1 MNSVIDVVVVGG
13 GPAGIMAGIQACL
26 KGCSVVILE
35 KNKKMCRKLL
45 ITGKGRCNVTNN
57 SDKDNIMQNIP
68 YNSKFMYSSLSTFSP
83 SDVMFFINNL
93 GVELKTE
100 RGNRVFPVSDKSI
113 DVVNALINYS
123 LSIGIQNYE
132 FNVKSIKKIDNIFH
146 IKSYKDELF
155 LSKNVILSTGGMS
168 YPKTGS
174 TGKGY
179 DISKKFGH
187 NIIPVSPSLVG
198 LEIIEPIFKELQGL
212 SLKNTVLKLYKKN
225 SEKIIYE
232 NLGEMVF
239 THFGVSGPLILS
251 SSLHINKEEKFYI
264 ILDVKPGITKDQ
276 LDKRIIKDLSSG
288 INKDIINSLE
298 KLLPKKLLPVILR
311 LSNIKYDKKS
321 NIISKED
328 RDRLISNI
336 KSLSLS
342 VKSLRP
348 IDEAIITSGG
358 VDISQINPRTMESK
372 LEKGLYFCGEI
383 LDITA
388 YTGGY
393 NLQIAFSTGYSAGNN
408 IL

>member
-1 MNSVIDVVVVGG
+1 MNSVIDVVIVGG

-26 KGCSVVILE
+26 KGNTVVILE

-57 SDKDNIMQNIP
+57 SDKENIMNNIP

-83 SDVMFFINNL
+83 SDVMSFMNNL
-93 GVELKTE
+93 GLDLKTE
-100 RGNRVFPVSDKSI
+100 RGNRVFPISDKSI
-113 DVVNALINYS
+113 DVVNTLINYS
-123 LSIGIQNYE
+123 VSIGIKSYE
-132 FNVKSIKKIDNIFH
+132 FNVKSIKKIDNIFN
-146 IKSYKDELF
+146 IGSYKNEVVLA
-155 LSKNVILSTGGMS
+155 KNVILSTGGMS

-179 DISKKFGH
+179 NLAEKFGH
-187 NIIPVSPSLVG
+187 TIIPVSPSLVG
-198 LEIIEPIFKELQGL
+198 LEIIETICKDLQGL
-212 SLKNTVLKLYKKN
+212 SLKNIVLKLYRKN
-225 SEKIIYE
+225 SKKIIYE

-239 THFGVSGPLILS
+239 THFGVSGPLVLS
-251 SSLHINKEEKFYI
+251 SSLHINKGDEFYL
-264 ILDVKPGITKDQ
+264 ILDIKPGITDEQ
-276 LDKRIIKDLSSG
+276 LDKRIIKDLKLG

-298 KLLPKKLLPVILR
+298 KLLPKKLLPIILE
-311 LSNIKYDKKS
+311 LSNIPYDKKS

-328 RDRLISNI
+328 RDRLILNI
-336 KSLSLS
+336 KHLSLS
-342 VKSLRP
+342 IKCLRP

-358 VDISQINPRTMESK
+358 VDISQINPKTMESK

-408 IL
+408 IM

>member
-1 MNSVIDVVVVGG
+1 MNNVIDVVIIGG

-26 KGCSVVILE
+26 KGNTVVILE

-45 ITGKGRCNVTNN
+45 ITGKGRCNITNN
-57 SDKDNIMQNIP
+57 SDKENIMHNIP
-68 YNSKFMYSSLSTFSP
+68 YNSKFMYSSLSVFSP
-83 SDVMFFINNL
+83 SDLMSFMNNL
-93 GVELKTE
+93 GLDLKTE
-100 RGNRVFPVSDKSI
+100 RGNRVFPISDKSI
-113 DVVNALINYS
+113 DVANALINYS
-123 LSIGIQNYE
+123 VSIGVKSYE
-132 FNVKSIKKIDNIFH
+132 FNVKSIKKVDNIFN
-146 IKSYKDELF
+146 ISSYKNEVVLA
-155 LSKNVILSTGGMS
+155 KNLILSTGGMS

-179 DISKKFGH
+179 NLAEKFGH

-198 LEIIEPIFKELQGL
+198 LEIIEPICKELQGL

-225 SEKIIYE
+225 CKKIIYE

-239 THFGVSGPLILS
+239 THFGVSGPLVLS
-251 SSLHINKEEKFYI
+251 SSLHINKEDEFYL
-264 ILDVKPGITKDQ
+264 ILDIKPGITNEQ
-276 LDKRIIKDLSSG
+276 LDKRIIKDLKLG

-298 KLLPKKLLPVILR
+298 KLLPKKLLPIILE
-311 LSNIKYDKKS
+311 LSNIPYDKKS

-328 RDRLISNI
+328 RDRLILNI
-336 KSLSLS
+336 KHLSLS
-342 VKSLRP
+342 VKCLRP

-358 VDISQINPRTMESK
+358 VDISQINPKTMESK
-372 LEKGLYFCGEI
+372 LENGLYFCGEI

-408 IL
+408 II